1 VEPLSQL
8 LFDSFTTY
16 PALPFISIGPLILVL
31 LVVLP
36 IWAVY
41 CGIVIG
47 YWSLRVRF
55 DKGPKALKWGS
66 PEWEA
71 EQVRMEARQ
80 KAAAKARR
88 DARRPAG
95 CVNPDEEV
103 RNERRL
109 PERPSQCDYA
119 ALDAAARW

>member
-1 VEPLSQL
+1 MEL
-8 LFDSFTTY
+8 LFMLLLESYSTY
-16 PALPFISIGPLILVL
+16 PAVPFIGTAPLIVAL
-31 LVVLP
+31 LLVLP

-55 DKGPKALKWGS
+55 DKGPKPLKWGS

-71 EQVRMEARQ
+71 DQVRMLALE

-103 RNERRL
+103 RYERGL
-109 PERPSQCDYA
+109 PQRPSQCDYA